1 MLGRPSRE
9 KREIMKKVFVI
20 HAGEGVTFG
29 AEDLEEITLEYL
41 QTKVGGWVQ
50 AVPMA
55 GPLSGL
61 TLWVNEE
68 GKFSDLPLNEIA
80 TGLWEVSYGATD
92 FIAGNAIL
100 TADAD
105 DEGDTLGL
113 TSAELDTIMK
123 AVEKVMAY
131 N

>member
-1 MLGRPSRE
+1 
-9 KREIMKKVFVI
+9 MKKVFVI

-29 AEDLEEITLEYL
+29 EEALEEITLDYL
-41 QTKVGGWVQ
+41 QEKVGGWVQ
-50 AVPMA
+50 AVPLD
-55 GPLSGL
+55 GVLSGL
-61 TLWVNEE
+61 TLWMNEE

-100 TADAD
+100 TAGVDY
-105 DEGDTLGL
+105 EGDTLGL
-113 TSAELDTIMK
+113 TSEELDTIME
-123 AVEKVMAY
+123 AIQKVMAY